1 MHNRL
6 AQFNCTVLCDEPM
19 RKHTS
24 FRIGGK
30 AKYVVIPQDEQ
41 ALLGILQLFK
51 EENFPFLII
60 GNGSNVLFADEDYD
74 GAVIQLTDGLTQ
86 MKLVEDNL
94 IYCEAGVILARLAMF
109 ALENGLTG
117 LEFAHGI
124 PGSVGGAVFMN
135 AGAYGGEIKDCVV
148 AVRHL
153 TPEGEILVTD
163 AKDLFFTYRHTSFTE
178 NNHLILG
185 AFFRLANGDKTE
197 IRARMDELIQKRRT
211 SQPLELP
218 SAGSTF
224 KRPPEGYAA
233 AHIDECGLKGRSVGG
248 AQVSTKHAGFV
259 VNTGSATAQD
269 VKDLMKV
276 IQDTVQAEH
285 GVLLEPEV
293 VFLP

>member
-233 AHIDECGLKGRSVGG
+233 AHIDECGLKGSSVGG

-259 VNTGSATAQD
+259 VNTGGATAQD

-276 IQDTVQAEH
+276 IQETVKAEH
-285 GVLLEPEV
+285 DVLLEPEV

>member
-185 AFFRLANGDKTE
+185 AFFRLANGDKAA

-211 SQPLELP
+211 SQPLEMP

-224 KRPPEGYAA
+224 KRPPAGYAA

-259 VNTGSATAQD
+259 VNTGGATAQD

-276 IQDTVQAEH
+276 IQETVKAEH
-285 GVLLEPEV
+285 DVLLEPEV

>member
-51 EENFPFLII
+51 EKNFPFLII

-153 TPEGEILVTD
+153 TPEGEILVTA

-211 SQPLELP
+211 SQPLEMP

-224 KRPPEGYAA
+224 KRPPAGYAA

-259 VNTGSATAQD
+259 VNTGGATAQD

-276 IQDTVQAEH
+276 IQETVKAEH
-285 GVLLEPEV
+285 DVLLEPEV

>member
-1 MHNRL
+1 MRNQLEQLH
-6 AQFNCTVLCDEPM
+6 CTVLCDEPM
-19 RKHTS
+19 NKHTS

-30 AKYVVIPQDEQ
+30 AKYVVIPQNEQ
-41 ALLGILQLFK
+41 ALLAALQLFK
-51 EENFPFLII
+51 EENFPCLII
-60 GNGSNVLFADEDYD
+60 GNGSNVLFGDADYD
-74 GAVIQLTDGLTQ
+74 GAVIQLTDGLTA
-86 MKLVEDNL
+86 MHMTEDGL

-109 ALENGLTG
+109 ALEHSLTG

-135 AGAYGGEIKDCVV
+135 AGAYGGEMKDCIA
-148 AVRHL
+148 AVRHMKADGSVV
-153 TPEGEILVTD
+153 ETD
-163 AKDLFFTYRHTSFTE
+163 AANLYFTYRHTTFTE
-178 NNHLILG
+178 NGDLILG
-185 AFFRLANGDKTE
+185 AYFRLADGDKTA
-197 IRARMDELIQKRRT
+197 IRARMDELMQKRKT
-211 SQPLELP
+211 SQPLEMP

-224 KRPPEGYAA
+224 KRPAVGYAA

-259 VNTGSATAQD
+259 VNAGGATAQD

-276 IQDTVQAEH
+276 IQETVQTEH

>member
-19 RKHTS
+19 SRHTS

-41 ALLGILQLFK
+41 ALLDILQLFK
-51 EENFPFLII
+51 EETFPFLII
-60 GNGSNVLFADEDYD
+60 GNGSNVLFADEGFD

-86 MKLVEDNL
+86 MRFVEDNL
-94 IYCEAGVILARLAMF
+94 IYCEAGVILARLAML
-109 ALENGLTG
+109 ALENSLTG

-135 AGAYGGEIKDCVV
+135 AGAYGGEMKDCI
-148 AVRHL
+148 ARVRHL
-153 TPEGEILVTD
+153 TPDGDILETD

-178 NNHLILG
+178 NGHLILG
-185 AFFRLANGDKTE
+185 AYFRLENGDKAA

-211 SQPLELP
+211 SQPLEMP

-224 KRPPEGYAA
+224 KRPPVGYAA

-259 VNTGSATAQD
+259 VNTGGATAQD

-276 IQDTVQAEH
+276 IQNTVKTEH
-285 GVLLEPEV
+285 DVLLEPEV

>member
-19 RKHTS
+19 HKHTS

-41 ALLGILQLFK
+41 ALLGVLQLFK

-60 GNGSNVLFADEDYD
+60 GNGSNVLFSDEGFD

-86 MKLVEDNL
+86 VRLVEDNL

-178 NNHLILG
+178 NKHLILG
-185 AFFRLANGDKTE
+185 AFFRLANGDKAA